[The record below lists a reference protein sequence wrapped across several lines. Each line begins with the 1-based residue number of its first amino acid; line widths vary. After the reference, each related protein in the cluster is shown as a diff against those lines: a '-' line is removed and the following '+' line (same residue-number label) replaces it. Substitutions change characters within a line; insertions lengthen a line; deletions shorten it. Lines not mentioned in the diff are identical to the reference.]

1 MNDDR
6 HDLYYVQDILGSAP
20 SVLLQV
26 LLLNANNKRNNCYQ
40 NCMKLYMRTNIKN
53 KQRTPLLRD
62 GRPF

>member
-1 MNDDR
+1 MMTVMTFIMSR
-6 HDLYYVQDILGSAP
+6 TFSAVHLRF
-20 SVLLQV
+20 SFQV